1 MKRIGLF
8 VFLLVG
14 VIRTAD
20 AQLLWRI
27 TDPLSGRVSFLFGT
41 MHLANYRYLDEHPAV
56 YDSMQACKTIV
67 AEVDL
72 TDKSAMFNFMSFAG
86 MPDSMKLQDGLT
98 GKEWKILDSLLG
110 LLDPPSEAAVYNS
123 FKPAYVETVLAQ
135 DMFRRHY
142 SGLIYERMVP
152 IDQGI
157 VNIGYRD
164 GYRMEFLES
173 AAEQLDLVFVRPPL
187 TIQFSSLKRML
198 NGDDDSATR
207 VYMNTSLQLPRLY
220 EEKKLDSIS
229 AIIDMSL
236 TGDSAEKEMLTYLL
250 IDRNKAWLQ
259 KLDMWLPNGGYFI
272 AVGAGHLVR
281 DYGLIAGLR
290 KRGYRVEPVIYR

>member
-1 MKRIGLF
+1 MKRTGLMLI
-8 VFLLVG
+8 LLVG
-14 VIRTAD
+14 LCRSAD

-27 TDPLSGRVSFLFGT
+27 TDPQTHRTSFLFGT

-72 TDKSAMFNFMSFAG
+72 SDKSAMFNFMDFAG
-86 MPDSMKLQDGLT
+86 MPDSLKLKDGLT
-98 GKEWKILDSLLG
+98 EKEWKILDSLLG
-110 LLDPPSEAAVYNS
+110 LLDPPSEANVYNN

-135 DMFRRHY
+135 DMYRRHY

-157 VNIGYRD
+157 VNIGFRD

-173 AAEQLDLVFVRPPL
+173 AAEQLELVFVRPPL
-187 TIQFSSLKRML
+187 NVQFSSLKRML

-207 VYMNTSLQLPRLY
+207 AYMNTSLQLPRLY
-220 EEKKLDSIS
+220 EEQKLDSI
-229 AIIDMSL
+229 ALIIDMSM
-236 TGDSAEKEMLTYLL
+236 TGDSAEKEMMQYLL
-250 IDRNKAWLQ
+250 IDRNRVWLQ
-259 KLDMWLPNGGYFI
+259 KMEMWLPNGGFFI